1 MGFNVFIFER
11 RENIKTSI
19 DVNNYMKEFI
29 KYGEEKDYNSLEG
42 CSEIIVKFAK
52 KMFEKFPPVNG
63 EHLHLDEITFTSKNS
78 ETHLTDYSLGKYGV
92 FCALDYSVA
101 DEAISYIISLADKYK
116 MVYIIHKV
124 VNQYIQK
131 ILKF

>member
-52 KMFEKFPPVNG
+52 KMFEKFPSVNG
-63 EHLHLDEITFTSKNS
+63 EHL
-78 ETHLTDYSLGKYGV
+78 
-92 FCALDYSVA
+92 
-101 DEAISYIISLADKYK
+101 
-116 MVYIIHKV
+116 
-124 VNQYIQK
+124 
-131 ILKF
+131 